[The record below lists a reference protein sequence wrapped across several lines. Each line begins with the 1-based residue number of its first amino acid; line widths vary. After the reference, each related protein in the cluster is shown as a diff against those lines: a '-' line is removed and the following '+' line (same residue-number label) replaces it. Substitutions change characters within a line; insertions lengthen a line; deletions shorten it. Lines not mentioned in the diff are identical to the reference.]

1 MGTSERTRR
10 AKNARASEQVS
21 TTEEVST
28 TEQVGS
34 SGPMSTPGQM
44 SAPGGRGDILV
55 RRASLADVEQM
66 HALINRFAG
75 QGWMLAKSRHN
86 LYQNIRDFYVADAYI
101 RGEKRVA
108 PDRGAAEFAGCAAL
122 HVLWVDLGEIRSLAV
137 EERFQKNGVGRV
149 LIEAVLR
156 DATALKLPR
165 VVALTYQRAFFER
178 MGFVE
183 VADKSML
190 PQKVWGEC
198 MDCPKFPNCDEVAMV
213 ADAPF
218 AMSGAASMATL
229 AIGEW

>member
-1 MGTSERTRR
+1 MSTSES
-10 AKNARASEQVS
+10 KS
-21 TTEEVST
+21 
-28 TEQVGS
+28 
-34 SGPMSTPGQM
+34 
-44 SAPGGRGDILV
+44 DIQV

-86 LYQNIRDFYVADAYI
+86 LYQNIRDFYVAEACV
-101 RGEKRVA
+101 RAEEAGEERPA
-108 PDRGAAEFAGCAAL
+108 GQERILRAEFAGCAAL

-137 EERFQKNGVGRV
+137 EERFQKNGVGRA
-149 LIEAVLR
+149 LIDAVLR

-178 MGFVE
+178 MGFFE

-218 AMSGAASMATL
+218 AMSEGAHMATL

>member
-1 MGTSERTRR
+1 MNTFEG
-10 AKNARASEQVS
+10 K
-21 TTEEVST
+21 
-28 TEQVGS
+28 
-34 SGPMSTPGQM
+34 
-44 SAPGGRGDILV
+44 GDILV
-55 RRASLADVEQM
+55 RRASLSDVEQM

-86 LYQNIRDFYVADAYI
+86 LYQNIRDFYVAEKYI
-101 RGEKRVA
+101 RAEKKA
-108 PDRGAAEFAGCAAL
+108 DSNHESGADDADGARPYIRAEFAGCAAL

-149 LIEAVLR
+149 LIEAVLH
-156 DATALKLPR
+156 DAAALKLPR

-183 VADKSML
+183 VADKSTL

-198 MDCPKFPNCDEVAMV
+198 MDCPKFPNCDESAMV

-218 AMSGAASMATL
+218 VMSGAAKMATL